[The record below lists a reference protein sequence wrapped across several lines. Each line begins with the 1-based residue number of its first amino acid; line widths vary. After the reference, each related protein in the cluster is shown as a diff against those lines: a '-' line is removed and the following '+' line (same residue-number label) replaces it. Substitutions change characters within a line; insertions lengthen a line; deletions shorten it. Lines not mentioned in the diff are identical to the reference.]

1 MTSSRICQSIV
12 QLLRSRAPLVQINAA
27 NVIVR
32 LVRKQKGPMRS
43 SLIKTL
49 QDAHILRDDVI
60 GKMLSSDNPLVQKA
74 AGILFPVV
82 TGTDFYLFVL

>member
-1 MTSSRICQSIV
+1 
-12 QLLRSRAPLVQINAA
+12 
-27 NVIVR
+27 
-32 LVRKQKGPMRS
+32 MRS